1 MQHPELSKG
10 TSDGVAS
17 RLIGHGTSHDCEDA
31 VGVTLAVESLSS
43 SGTSEGIT
51 FKLDVEGRSCK
62 WADVSGV
69 VHVMEFLAVCFKD
82 LLFLAGMFSL
92 TASLIV

>member
-10 TSDGVAS
+10 TSNGVAS
-17 RLIGHGTSHDCEDA
+17 RLIGHGLSHDCEDTA
-31 VGVTLAVESLSS
+31 GVTLTVESLSS

-51 FKLDVEGRSCK
+51 FKLDVEGRSCN
-62 WADVSGV
+62 WADTSGV
-69 VHVMEFLAVCFKD
+69 VLVMECIGVCFTD
-82 LLFLAGMFSL
+82 LLFFAGMFSL